1 MMNEESSNDDFSRK
15 DPLNVLNRSGQPGR
29 LFLIA
34 SAMLLVIAVAF
45 AFWPVDNSQGT
56 DCGSWALKDDSS
68 AAAKDSDFDLGDT
81 TKDLTRALADRY
93 LGDNSAESLGLGD
106 NTSQVQAC
114 ASARGDQ
121 TSEIVIFGLAG
132 AAALVVGLIRRYQPV
147 RAT

>member
-1 MMNEESSNDDFSRK
+1 MNLSKRA
-15 DPLNVLNRSGQPGR
+15 GQPGR
-29 LFLIA
+29 VFLIA
-34 SAMLLVIAVAF
+34 AAILLVVAAAF
-45 AFWPVDNSQGT
+45 AFWSVDNSQGT

-68 AAAKDSDFDLGDT
+68 AVAKDAEFNLGDT

-93 LGDNSAESLGLGD
+93 LGDNSADSLGLDD

-132 AAALVVGLIRRYQPV
+132 AAALVVGLIRRYQPT